1 MKKILVLFL
10 LLSGCQSFVTI
21 DNGSNSDTQMCN
33 YDLYLEQRP
42 NHYYV
47 GNEHILIYELQ
58 RRGVTEEDCI
68 NLTGRKG
75 IYSYLEKN
83 TPETIKKK
91 TEDIIELKRKA
102 EEIKKKR
109 KELEREFALIKKKK
123 QANKL
128 FEKLQREELEEK
140 EKIEELEQELAL
152 LKRKKNLKFKNSIKN
167 EPISEFPKQ
176 PLNINFKSVNKKP
189 DDIAVIIGNAN
200 YQKMGKDIP
209 NIIPAYADAEGMKR
223 YFIKALG
230 IKEGNIIY
238 LQDATS
244 AQLRSVFGNKE
255 SFKGKLFNWIKPN
268 KSNVYI
274 YYSGHG
280 VPNTKNGNTYLVPI
294 DADIETIEFSGL
306 SLSTFYSNL
315 GKLPVKSIT
324 VILESC
330 FSGMSNS
337 GTLFKKASP
346 ITIVPKKGFIQKNIK
361 VISAGSLT
369 QMASWEEDNSHSL
382 FTKYFLKAM
391 SGEGDKNN
399 DGQISD
405 KELKNYLDDTMTYY
419 ARRYY
424 GRTQTVEIINS
435 R

>member
-1 MKKILVLFL
+1 
-10 LLSGCQSFVTI
+10 
-21 DNGSNSDTQMCN
+21 
-33 YDLYLEQRP
+33 
-42 NHYYV
+42 
-47 GNEHILIYELQ
+47 
-58 RRGVTEEDCI
+58 
-68 NLTGRKG
+68 
-75 IYSYLEKN
+75 
-83 TPETIKKK
+83 
-91 TEDIIELKRKA
+91 
-102 EEIKKKR
+102 
-109 KELEREFALIKKKK
+109 
-123 QANKL
+123 
-128 FEKLQREELEEK
+128 
-140 EKIEELEQELAL
+140 
-152 LKRKKNLKFKNSIKN
+152 
-167 EPISEFPKQ
+167 
-176 PLNINFKSVNKKP
+176 
-189 DDIAVIIGNAN
+189 
-200 YQKMGKDIP
+200 MGKDIP

-244 AQLRSVFGNKE
+244 AQFRSIFGNKE
-255 SFKGKLFNWIKPN
+255 SFKGKLFNWIQPN

-280 VPNTKNGNTYLVPI
+280 VPNTKNGTTYLVPI
-294 DADIETIEFSGL
+294 DADAETIEFSGF

-315 GKLPVKSIT
+315 GKLPAKSIT

-346 ITIVPKKGFIQKNIK
+346 ITIVPKESLIPENVK
-361 VISAGSLT
+361 VISAGSPT